1 MPTKDPI
8 ARTPLHA
15 AVVDR
20 IRRLIVESHI
30 QPGERV
36 PELEI
41 SKDLGVSRTP
51 VREALKVLASEGLVE
66 LLPLRGAV
74 VRSFSPKDVTD
85 MIEALALIEGYAA
98 QKACKSEQKRI
109 DQVLTLHKKM
119 KDLFARRKRSEYFE
133 LNQKI
138 HDALVAMAD
147 NESLIMAHSSL
158 SKRMRQLRFSGNS
171 SPERWQAALDE
182 HELIALALAKR
193 DVKGIKAAIERH
205 FENTIQRVLKNS
217 DGSNP
222 RPHQKKGG

>member
-1 MPTKDPI
+1 
-8 ARTPLHA
+8 
-15 AVVDR
+15 
-20 IRRLIVESHI
+20 
-30 QPGERV
+30 
-36 PELEI
+36 
-41 SKDLGVSRTP
+41 
-51 VREALKVLASEGLVE
+51 
-66 LLPLRGAV
+66 
-74 VRSFSPKDVTD
+74 

-98 QKACKSEQKRI
+98 QKACKAEQKRI

-147 NESLIMAHSSL
+147 NESLIMAHSAL

-193 DVKGIKAAIERH
+193 DAKGIKTAIERH
-205 FENTIQRVLKNS
+205 LENTIQRVLKNS
-217 DGSNP
+217 DSSNP
-222 RPHQKKGG
+222 RPHQKRAVEN